1 MDFTMTRK
9 IDFAIRSLTSH
20 NFSWD
25 TQLQNQTDYE
35 NEVYWIDS
43 DDVIVENGD
52 APTWAQVEVAMNT
65 TIAWEDVRRERA
77 RKLLASDWTHVTDS
91 KLTTSQTSAWADYRQ
106 KLRDIPQD
114 YDAADSV
121 VYPTKP

>member
-77 RKLLASDWTHVTDS
+77 RKLLASDWTHVADS
-91 KLTTSQTSAWADYRQ
+91 KLTTDQLSAWADYRQ